1 MKSMSGN
8 CNQTNLLA
16 MKKLANFTLIVFLLA
31 LTSGCKK
38 NQQIDLK
45 PNLNVAN
52 DQILANRPFIY
63 VFQMLVKAVA
73 DSSLEATHHAVID
86 NATVSL
92 DAKHQK
98 YSFSFQGNLCA
109 DSVIRFGTF
118 VATVDSGFFHKGTV
132 INITFPGYIED
143 FHRITGND
151 SILSEGLVNGEYRY
165 ENFITGAEITKDSI
179 HTIQFGAVYQISV
192 SLSVLA
198 LGANQTV
205 ITFNGSSSG
214 ISSAAYPFTAEITK
228 SLSLY
233 EICPP
238 WIIDGLIAFSISGVE
253 VKAGTIEFMSKTS
266 CSDKIKYDFEGNI
279 YYLRMNEQYLGH

>member
-1 MKSMSGN
+1 MKSMIGN
-8 CNQTNLLA
+8 CNQSNLLA

-31 LTSGCKK
+31 LTAGCKK

-73 DSSLEATHHAVID
+73 DSSLAATHHAVID

-92 DAKHQK
+92 DAEHQK
-98 YSFSFQGNLCA
+98 YSFSFQGNPCA

-132 INITFPGYIED
+132 INIAFPGYIED

-151 SILSEGLVNGEYRY
+151 SILSQGLVNGEYRY

-179 HTIQFGAVYQISV
+179 HTIQFRAVYEISV
-192 SLSVLA
+192 SLSILV

-214 ISSAAYPFTAEITK
+214 ISSAAHPFTAEITK

-266 CSDKIKYDFEGNI
+266 CSDEIKYDFEGNI
-279 YYLRMNEQYLGH
+279 YYLRMNDKYLKH